1 MPTSPLTLL
10 ARHLRSTLSGHT
22 ILVVILPLIALL
34 FMSCKD
40 PAGPEAVASSGDVGF
55 GLPFVVGTTWTY
67 NFTEAYHEKD
77 YYYRTQKGVHVWRLT
92 GVDGTGIPRTY
103 TFTSEAVD
111 TTHISQRTGP
121 NGTLQETT
129 YVYRIEV
136 PFTATVSND
145 SITFRWS
152 GSLGY
157 VSYEA
162 ERLARAADHGAA
174 SVTVAGTS
182 GGAIAYSA
190 VYERGIGLRSFQ
202 QSLSAMSASY
212 SVSLAFVSVKTP

>member
-1 MPTSPLTLL
+1 MPTSSLTSWSRQFR
-10 ARHLRSTLSGHT
+10 AKVRNSTLVPVT
-22 ILVVILPLIALL
+22 LPLMALL
-34 FMSCKD
+34 FLSCGD
-40 PAGPEAVASSGDVGF
+40 AAGPAPVVPDGGVGF

-103 TFTSEAVD
+103 SFTSEAVD
-111 TTHISQRTGP
+111 TAHISQRTGP
-121 NGTLQETT
+121 NGALQEAT
-129 YVYRIEV
+129 YVYRVDV

-152 GSLGY
+152 RSLGY

-162 ERLARAADHGAA
+162 ERLARAADNGAA

-182 GGAIAYSA
+182 GGALAYSA

-212 SVSLAFVSVKTP
+212 SVSLTFVSVKIP

>member
-1 MPTSPLTLL
+1 MPISPLTSL
-10 ARHLRSTLSGHT
+10 ARRFRSMVMNFTLVPVT
-22 ILVVILPLIALL
+22 LLLMALL
-34 FMSCKD
+34 FLSCGD
-40 PAGPEAVASSGDVGF
+40 PTGPGAVVSDGGVGF

-77 YYYRTQKGVHVWRLT
+77 YYYRTQKGVHIWRLT

-111 TTHISQRTGP
+111 TVHIAQRTGP
-121 NGTLQETT
+121 NGSIQETT
-129 YVYRIEV
+129 YMFRSDV

-162 ERLARAADHGAA
+162 ERLARAADNGAA

>member
-1 MPTSPLTLL
+1 M
-10 ARHLRSTLSGHT
+10 
-22 ILVVILPLIALL
+22 ALL
-34 FMSCKD
+34 FMSCGD
-40 PAGPEAVASSGDVGF
+40 SAGPGPDVPAGDVGF

-77 YYYRTQKGVHVWRLT
+77 YYNRTQNGVHVWRLT

-103 TFTSEAVD
+103 TFTSAAVD
-111 TTHISQRTGP
+111 TVHISQRTGP
-121 NGTLQETT
+121 NGTFQETT
-129 YVYRIEV
+129 YIFRSDV

-152 GSLGY
+152 ASLGY

-162 ERLARAADHGAA
+162 ERLARAADNGAP

-202 QSLSAMSASY
+202 RSLSAMSASY
-212 SVSLAFVSVKTP
+212 AVSLTFVSIKTP